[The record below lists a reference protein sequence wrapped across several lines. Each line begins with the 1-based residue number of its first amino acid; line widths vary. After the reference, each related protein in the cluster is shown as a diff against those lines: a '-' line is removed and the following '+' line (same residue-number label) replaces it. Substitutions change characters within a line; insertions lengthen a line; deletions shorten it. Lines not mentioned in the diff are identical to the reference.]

1 MSPSSLKILIAED
14 TPTNIK
20 QLESVV
26 QRLGHQPVVAT
37 NGLDAVALY
46 ASEAPDLVFMDI
58 KMPLLDGI
66 SAVKRIR
73 GLDTNKWAP
82 IIFYSALDSMQDI
95 IHGLEAGG
103 DDYIVKPASLQLLR
117 AKINGYARLLNLQQE
132 VLAYS
137 KELTVWR
144 EQSEEQTRLGTHVM
158 ERLTNADGLR
168 DPMLQHFNLAAENF
182 SGDLLCAAR
191 APGDVFCVMLA
202 DAAGHGLPAALTAL
216 PLTQAFYSMTAKGFP
231 LSSIA
236 EELNRKLK
244 AILPADRFVAATLAA
259 VDVRNHTIEVWN
271 GGTPDALFITA
282 EGSVAMAWPSRHP
295 PLGILPVSL
304 FSGVTET
311 VVFHEPGDLV
321 LCSDGLVEAED
332 EAGQAFGMEGLR
344 HHLASSLDRE
354 QRFQLLRRGV
364 DEFLGGRP
372 ARDDVSCMM
381 VALPIDRRRNLRLE
395 TPGVIEHHGSVQE
408 WRLDLS
414 YGASELRYID
424 VVPAVLG
431 FLSQLGILKPHQG
444 ALFLIVSELFNNALD
459 HGLLGL
465 DSTTKSWIGGF
476 EIYMQQRAE
485 RLARLEEGRINL
497 AFLVHQEGRKALLDI
512 SLNDSG
518 PGFDYLHLANL
529 DDEPQEDPPRPHGRG
544 ITLVRS
550 LCSELI
556 FSGTGNK
563 VWARYV
569 LSTLSEDVASAGDN
583 SARKPS

>member
-1 MSPSSLKILIAED
+1 VPQPALKILIAED
-14 TPTNIK
+14 TPTNVK
-20 QLESVV
+20 QLEAVV
-26 QRLGHQPVVAT
+26 KRLGHAPVVAT
-37 NGLDAVALY
+37 NGLDAVELY
-46 ASEAPDLVFMDI
+46 AREAPDLVFMDI
-58 KMPLLDGI
+58 NMPGLDGI

-73 GLDTNKWAP
+73 GLETNKWAP
-82 IIFYSALDSMQDI
+82 IIFYSAMDSMQDI
-95 IHGLEAGG
+95 IDGLEAGG

-117 AKINGYARLLNLQQE
+117 AKINGYARLLRLQQE

-137 KELTVWR
+137 QELTVWR

-158 ERLTNADGLR
+158 ESLTNADGLR
-168 DPMLQHFNLAAENF
+168 DPMLQHFNIAAEYF
-182 SGDLLCAAR
+182 SGDLVCATR

-216 PLTQAFYSMTAKGFP
+216 PLTQAFYSMAAKGFP

-271 GGTPDALFITA
+271 GGTPDALFITS
-282 EGSVAMAWPSRHP
+282 EGSKAMTWPSRHP
-295 PLGILPVSL
+295 PLGILPTNL

-321 LCSDGLVEAED
+321 LCSDGLIEAED
-332 EAGQAFGMEGLR
+332 EAGRPFGMDGLLR
-344 HHLASSLDRE
+344 HLADGQSRE
-354 QRFQLLRRGV
+354 LRFQALRRGV
-364 DEFLGGRP
+364 DEFLAGRH

-381 VALPIDRRRNLRLE
+381 VALPIDRRRNLRLV
-395 TPGVIEHHGSVQE
+395 TPGVIEHHGRVEE

-431 FLSQLGILKPHQG
+431 FLSQVNILKPHQG

-465 DSTTKSWIGGF
+465 DSSTKSWIGGF

-485 RLARLEEGRINL
+485 RLARLEQGRIDL
-497 AFLVHQEGRKALLDI
+497 SFLIHQHERKALLDI
-512 SLNDSG
+512 SINDSG
-518 PGFDYLHLANL
+518 PGFDFRQLSIFG
-529 DDEPQEDPPRPHGRG
+529 EEVSEDPPRPHGRG
-544 ITLVRS
+544 IPLVSS
-550 LCSELI
+550 LCAELV
-556 FSGTGNK
+556 FSGRGNK
-563 VWARYV
+563 AWARYL
-569 LSTLSEDVASAGDN
+569 LSTLSAQDTEPADTRD
-583 SARKPS
+583 